1 MGPEFMLEVHL
12 AQIVSSFY
20 IIQMF
25 SAGMPLLYLVL
36 FFELLIKYW
45 VDKTWFL
52 RLNRTP
58 PRYGQELTDSARS
71 KLYYGVILHL
81 LIGFFMYS
89 NPDLFSDNRVFNAPI
104 PHAPSVLT

>member
-1 MGPEFMLEVHL
+1 V
-12 AQIVSSFY
+12 ISSFY
-20 IIQMF
+20 VIMMF
-25 SAGMPLLYLVL
+25 SAGMPLLYLVF

-45 VDKTWFL
+45 VDKIWFL

-71 KLYYGVILHL
+71 KLYFGVILHL

-89 NPDLFSDNRVFNAPI
+89 NPDLFSDNRLFEAPL
-104 PHAPSVLT
+104 PAAHSVLT